1 MYIYL
6 VKGFNIGF
14 QEKYQGQ
21 KDENQKIKKLV
32 FTLLKEI
39 FSVDVHS
46 EFFMSMFDLLLSL
59 NSQPL
64 CCAVELNLLIL

>member
-1 MYIYL
+1 MEAARYYQYNSMYIYL
-6 VKGFNIGF
+6 VKGFNISF

-46 EFFMSMFDLLLSL
+46 EFFMSMFDLL
-59 NSQPL
+59 
-64 CCAVELNLLIL
+64 

>member
-1 MYIYL
+1 MEAARYYQYNSMYIYL
-6 VKGFNIGF
+6 VKGFNFSF

-21 KDENQKIKKLV
+21 KDENQKFKLV

-46 EFFMSMFDLLLSL
+46 EFFMSMFDLL
-59 NSQPL
+59 
-64 CCAVELNLLIL
+64 

>member
-6 VKGFNIGF
+6 VKGFNISF

-21 KDENQKIKKLV
+21 KDENQKIKELV

-46 EFFMSMFDLLLSL
+46 ELFMSMFDLL
-59 NSQPL
+59 
-64 CCAVELNLLIL
+64 

>member
-6 VKGFNIGF
+6 VKGFNFSF

-46 EFFMSMFDLLLSL
+46 EMFMSMFDLL
-59 NSQPL
+59 
-64 CCAVELNLLIL
+64 

>member
-6 VKGFNIGF
+6 VKGFNISF

-46 EFFMSMFDLLLSL
+46 EFFMSMFDLLLSF

>member
-6 VKGFNIGF
+6 VKGFRFSF

-21 KDENQKIKKLV
+21 NDENKKIKKLV

-46 EFFMSMFDLLLSL
+46 EFFMPMFDLL
-59 NSQPL
+59 
-64 CCAVELNLLIL
+64 

>member
-6 VKGFNIGF
+6 VKGFNISF

-21 KDENQKIKKLV
+21 KDENQKIKKKLI

-46 EFFMSMFDLLLSL
+46 EMFMSMFD
-59 NSQPL
+59 
-64 CCAVELNLLIL
+64 IL